1 MIMKDAKKAQ
11 AMSHSKLTEAIIDYE
26 DGWLNAEEVF
36 NLFSVLIQTGLAWT
50 LQGSYGRT
58 ARHLI
63 DQGSLSDDGTITH
76 EFLPF

>member
-1 MIMKDAKKAQ
+1 MKSKAAIPERGQFTDMIISFEERQ
-11 AMSHSKLTEAIIDYE
+11 STV
-26 DGWLNAEEVF
+26 EEVLE
-36 NLFSVLIQTGLAWT
+36 LFSVLIQTGMAWS

-63 DQGSLSDDGTITH
+63 DQGSLSEDGTITH